1 MGFMTHPAS
10 AGKESKTAFRQ
21 WKSMSHTERRSF
33 REERERHG
41 KKDQDRQD
49 AKHTAYTKESLL
61 QKHGTALHTKFVWI
75 LHFSVGFF

>member
-21 WKSMSHTERRSF
+21 WKSMTHTERRSF

-49 AKHTAYTKESLL
+49 AKHTA
-61 QKHGTALHTKFVWI
+61 HTKKVQKDGTVLCRKFCLDI
-75 LHFSVGFF
+75 AFSVCSF